1 MTGQS
6 LSLMTLGVFAAAVGL
21 VIDDAIV
28 VLENIV
34 LHRDA
39 GESRF
44 QAIQSALKEITL
56 PLVGST
62 ITPIVVFLPLISVTG
77 VTGSFFRPPPLA
89 MTVSLLSSLL
99 LALTWTPTLS
109 QYFVRRKDT
118 VSADGAPQ
126 GEHDAAALLAAEE
139 AHLSG
144 FFGRIVNFYGR
155 AMQSILRKPVV
166 LLVSSVVIIVLSYVC
181 YNSLGSDLLPAMDEG
196 GFILDYYTP
205 PGSSLAESN
214 RILLHMEEIVRS
226 QPEVENTSRRTS
238 MQLGL
243 GAVTEANRGDF

>member
-1 MTGQS
+1 MIPVTLALTLIVLWMTGQS
-6 LSLMTLGVFAAAVGL
+6 FNLMTLGGLAAAVGL

-44 QAIQSALKEITL
+44 QAIQSALSEITI

-77 VTGSFFRPPPLA
+77 VTRSFFRA
-89 MTVSLLSSLL
+89 HAITKTVSLLSSLL

-118 VSADGAPQ
+118 VVPAGAPQ
-126 GEHDAAALLAAEE
+126 GEHNVAALLAAEE

-144 FFGRIVNFYGR
+144 FFGRIVNFYGS
-155 AMQSILRKPVV
+155 AMQGILRKPFL
-166 LLVSSVVIIVLSYVC
+166 LLVSSVVIVILSYVC
-181 YNSLGSDLLPAMDEG
+181 FNFLGTDLLPEMDEG

-205 PGSSLAESN
+205 PGGPSPN
-214 RILLHMEEIVRS
+214 RTAS
-226 QPEVENTSRRTS
+226 Y
-238 MQLGL
+238 
-243 GAVTEANRGDF
+243 